1 MKFNNPVY
9 RRYMLIPL
17 FAALLL
23 GACREE
29 EEPIVEEVEKE
40 EEVSR
45 NAAINDWIQ
54 DEMDIYYLWLDNM
67 RNPGSKEKE
76 PEDYFESLLYKPT
89 DRFSAIFESA
99 SELTDGLG
107 GTSTEAGYEF
117 GLFTTSNP
125 GQVIAEVTY
134 IKRGS
139 PAENKDI
146 QRGDVITAIN
156 GQDITVDN
164 YRTLLREI
172 RNAHTITYRRYSSTL
187 GSFETKPD
195 LQMEVARVSENPNFM
210 DSVYTIDNQK
220 IGYVVYHFFAP
231 SPTPQ
236 TEGSAPIYDN
246 EMDQIFQ
253 KFKTE
258 GVNHLIVDFRYNGG
272 GYVTSA
278 VNLASLIA
286 PGISSAEIFSKTKFN
301 SFLMSF
307 DNLSNVQTRF
317 RDKTENIGAQLGG
330 KVYILTTARTASA
343 SELIINSLRPYMDVV
358 IIGDKTTG
366 KNVGSIV
373 IEEED
378 NPDNN
383 YGLLPIVSQSFNSRD
398 QSDYGGGFVPNVET
412 KENTERLRPFG
423 DVNELL
429 LRTAI
434 GQITGTPPAGRFEI
448 LDRRDLGNTID
459 MKIRSG
465 VMIENVK
472 LDK

>member
-1 MKFNNPVY
+1 MMIINPSN
-9 RRYMLIPL
+9 RQFILIPL
-17 FAALLL
+17 LAALLL

-29 EEPIVEEVEKE
+29 EEPVVEEVVVE
-40 EEVSR
+40 EISR
-45 NAAINDWIQ
+45 NASINEWIQ
-54 DEMDIYYLWLDNM
+54 EEMDIYYLWLENM
-67 RNPGSKEKE
+67 RNAGSKEKE
-76 PEDYFESLLYKPT
+76 PEDYFEALLYRPT
-89 DRFSAIFESA
+89 DRFSDIFQSA
-99 SELTDGLG
+99 TELTDGLG
-107 GTSTEAGYEF
+107 GTSTESGYEF
-117 GLFTTSNP
+117 GLFTTP
-125 GQVIAEVTY
+125 TQGQVIAEVTY

-146 QRGDVITAIN
+146 QRGDIITAIN
-156 GQDITVDN
+156 GQGITVDN

-172 RNAHTITYRRYSSTL
+172 SNAHTISYRRFNEST
-187 GSFETKPD
+187 GSFEIKPD

-210 DSVYTIDNQK
+210 DSVYTIGNQK

-236 TEGSAPIYDN
+236 TPNTVPVYDN

-253 KFKTE
+253 KLKTE
-258 GVNHLIVDFRYNGG
+258 GINHLIVDFRYNGG
-272 GYVTSA
+272 GYVSSA

-286 PGISSAEIFSKTKFN
+286 PGVSTAEVFSKTKFN
-301 SFLMSF
+301 SYLMGF
-307 DNLSNVQTRF
+307 DNFRNWQTPFKNKAENV
-317 RDKTENIGAQLGG
+317 GAQLGG
-330 KVYILTTARTASA
+330 KVYILTSRRTASA

-358 IIGDKTTG
+358 IIGDRTTG

-373 IEEED
+373 IEDED

-398 QSDYGGGFVPNVET
+398 QSDYGTGFFPNVEA

-434 GQITGTPPAGRFEI
+434 AQITGTPPVGRYEI

-459 MKIRSG
+459 LKIRSG
-465 VMIENVK
+465 VMIENLEIEK
-472 LDK
+472 

>member
-1 MKFNNPVY
+1 MKFKISSY
-9 RRYMLIPL
+9 SRYMLVPL
-17 FAALLL
+17 LATLLL

-29 EEPIVEEVEKE
+29 EQPTVEPVVET
-40 EEVSR
+40 VSPY
-45 NAAINDWIQ
+45 AAINNWIQ
-54 DEMDIYYLWLDNM
+54 EEMDIYYLWLENM
-67 RNPGSKEKE
+67 RNPGSREQD
-76 PEDYFESLLYKPT
+76 PEDYFEALLNRPT
-89 DRFSAIFESA
+89 DRFSAIFQSA
-99 SELTDGLG
+99 TELTEGLG

-117 GLFTTSNP
+117 GLYTTSTP

-146 QRGDVITAIN
+146 IRGDVITAVN
-156 GQDITVDN
+156 GQNMTTDN

-172 RNAHTITYRRYSSTL
+172 RQTHTISYRRFNAATN
-187 GSFETKPD
+187 SFEVKPD
-195 LQMEVARVSENPNFM
+195 LQMEVTRVSENPNFM
-210 DSVYTIDNQK
+210 DSIYTIGNQK

-231 SPTPQ
+231 SPSPQ
-236 TEGSAPIYDN
+236 TPNTAPVYDN

-253 KFKTE
+253 RFKTE

-272 GYVTSA
+272 GYVSSA

-286 PGISSAEIFSKTKFN
+286 PGVSSSEIFSKTKYN

-307 DNLSNVQTRF
+307 DNLRNVQTRF
-317 RDKTENIGAQLGG
+317 KDKAENIGPQLGG
-330 KVYILTTARTASA
+330 KVYILTSRRTASA

-378 NPDNN
+378 NPANN

-398 QSDYGGGFVPNVET
+398 QSDYGGGFEPNVT
-412 KENTERLRPFG
+412 AKENTERLRAFG

-434 GQITGTPPAGRFEI
+434 GQITGTPPAGRYEI

-459 MKIRSG
+459 LKIRSG
-465 VMIENVK
+465 VMIEDLK

>member
-1 MKFNNPVY
+1 MTLKILSF
-9 RRYMLIPL
+9 RWYMLVPVL
-17 FAALLL
+17 AAVLL

-29 EEPIVEEVEKE
+29 EEPIIE
-40 EEVSR
+40 EEEEIQELSR
-45 NAAINDWIQ
+45 NASINEWIQ
-54 DEMDIYYLWLDNM
+54 EVMDEVYLWLDDM
-67 RNPGSKEKE
+67 RTPVSAERE
-76 PEDYFESLLYKPT
+76 PEEYFESLLFRPT
-89 DRFSAIFESA
+89 DRFSDIFESA
-99 SELTDGLG
+99 TELTDGLG

-117 GLFTTSNP
+117 GLFTTPTP

-146 QRGDVITAIN
+146 LRGDVITAIN
-156 GQDITVDN
+156 GQNMTVDN

-172 RNAHTITYRRYSSTL
+172 RNAHSISYRRFNEAT
-187 GSFETKPD
+187 GSFEIKPD

-210 DSVYTIDNQK
+210 DSVYTIGSQK

-236 TEGSAPIYDN
+236 TAGSAPIYDD

-272 GYVTSA
+272 GYVSSA

-286 PGISSAEIFSKTKFN
+286 PGISSSEVFSKTRYN

-307 DNLSNVQTRF
+307 DIFRNVQTRF
-317 RDKTENIGAQLGG
+317 RDKAENIGAQLGG
-330 KVYILTTARTASA
+330 KVYILTSGRTASA

-358 IIGDKTTG
+358 IIGDRTFG

-373 IEEED
+373 IQDED
-378 NPDNN
+378 DPDNN
-383 YGLLPIVSQSFNSRD
+383 YGLLPIVSQSFNSND
-398 QSDYGGGFVPNVET
+398 QSDYGNGFAPNVEAL
-412 KENTERLRPFG
+412 ENTERLRQFG
-423 DVNELL
+423 DVNEIL

-434 GQITGTPPAGRFEI
+434 GQITGTPPAARYEI
-448 LDRRDLGNTID
+448 LDRKDLGNTID
-459 MKIRSG
+459 LKIRSG
-465 VMIENVK
+465 VMIEDIK
-472 LDK
+472 LDR